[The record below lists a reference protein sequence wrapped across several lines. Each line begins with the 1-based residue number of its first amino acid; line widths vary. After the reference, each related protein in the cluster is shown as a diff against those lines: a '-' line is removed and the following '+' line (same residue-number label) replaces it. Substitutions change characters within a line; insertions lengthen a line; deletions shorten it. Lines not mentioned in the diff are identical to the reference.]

1 MFINRDNYET
11 FFLMY
16 VDNELSAAERTEV
29 EEFLE
34 QHPDLRPELDA
45 LAAVV
50 LEPEPVTMNNR
61 DMLLRS
67 SFQEDLQERLLMH
80 LDGELDGRDAAAVQ
94 SMLVANAGMATE
106 WELLQR
112 TKLDPAESILFPDK
126 EILYKRTGGRVVAM
140 RFTRIAI
147 AAALIG
153 AGIFFA
159 YQLTGTKETISNT
172 GTQTAVTKPASK
184 TPDPLPANTT
194 MPTAVEDMKPELA
207 ANIKPAGKD
216 QQPKTVATKS
226 KQDPQ
231 QLVSAPAERGLAAV
245 TNRPAPTPVSPERE
259 PGEKIALA
267 SVTKPVIQDVDVTPI
282 DNNMARTAGLENIS
296 EVKNDNH
303 ILFLD
308 EENVTRSKTGTFLR
322 KLKRTVE
329 RNARIKTSN
338 GIRIAGFELA
348 AR

>member
-16 VDNELSAAERTEV
+16 VDNELSAAERAEV

-50 LEPEPVTMNNR
+50 LEPEPVIMNNR

-67 SFQEDLQERLLMH
+67 SFQEDLQERMLMH
-80 LDGELDGRDAAAVQ
+80 LDGELDEKDAAGVVA
-94 SMLVANAGMATE
+94 MLGANAGLRAE
-106 WELLQR
+106 WELLKQ
-112 TKLDPAESILFPDK
+112 TKLDPAESVLFPHK

-159 YQLTGTKETISNT
+159 YQLAGTKETISNP
-172 GTQTAVTKPASK
+172 GNQTAVTKPASK
-184 TPDPLPANTT
+184 ATDQVPENTVTPQAKELI
-194 MPTAVEDMKPELA
+194 KPELA
-207 ANIKPAGKD
+207 SNVQPAAKET
-216 QQPKTVATKS
+216 QPKAPVIKTRKDTQPLVATP
-226 KQDPQ
+226 DH
-231 QLVSAPAERGLAAV
+231 ELAAI
-245 TNRPAPTPVSPERE
+245 TNRPAPAPVSPERE

-267 SVTKPVIQDVDVTPI
+267 SVTKPVIQDLDATPI